1 MEKWKKKEYE
11 NRRKQS
17 FDFKNVGTFPFFPMT
32 HRNLDLGM
40 GKYGEKV
47 YEKR

>member
-1 MEKWKKKEYE
+1 MKKKEYE

-17 FDFKNVGTFPFFPMT
+17 FDFKNVGTFPFFLNDTPKF
-32 HRNLDLGM
+32 RFED
-40 GKYGEKV
+40 GKNGEKV